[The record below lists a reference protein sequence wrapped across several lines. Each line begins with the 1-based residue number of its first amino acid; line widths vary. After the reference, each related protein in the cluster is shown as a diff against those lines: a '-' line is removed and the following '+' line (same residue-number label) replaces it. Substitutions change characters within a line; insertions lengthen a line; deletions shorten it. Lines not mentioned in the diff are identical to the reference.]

1 MGKQQTN
8 LNKIYIWLVRN
19 KFLRT
24 KQELAHRVGIAHT
37 TLSRILNGQVTP
49 SEETLVKLNEAF
61 DNRFNIEF
69 LLGISDDMFPPQKE
83 GAKSEDSAPSQTGTI
98 IELYAQLIKEVEGI
112 RRDLAEERTR
122 SQELNRQLEGNLS
135 RLDHLLSQTD
145 YNPQSDSLPH
155 VAENPAD
162 LSTT

>member
-69 LLGISDDMFPPQKE
+69 LMGLSDDMFPPKKE
-83 GAKSEDSAPSQTGTI
+83 DAKSEDSAPSQQASI

-112 RRDLAEERTR
+112 RRDLIEER
-122 SQELNRQLEGNLS
+122 SHAQELNRQLESNLS

-145 YNPQSDSLPH
+145 YKPQSDSLPRA
-155 VAENPAD
+155 AENPAD
-162 LSTT
+162 LPTT